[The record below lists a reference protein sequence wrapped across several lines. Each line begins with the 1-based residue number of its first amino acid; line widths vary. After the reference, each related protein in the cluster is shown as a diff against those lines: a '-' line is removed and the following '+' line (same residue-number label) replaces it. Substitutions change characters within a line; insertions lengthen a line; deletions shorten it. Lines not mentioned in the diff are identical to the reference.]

1 MVTIKQQ
8 KALKEL
14 SEVIGKDDD
23 VAIGKIMRKAG
34 YSLSTSKTP
43 QRLTESK
50 GWKELLERYHLKDRL
65 ITLIDKLAKEY
76 ESTEKIE
83 DKRSLL
89 GLIDYLTKIQDYY
102 PATKIKSLE
111 YKEEVSKVYLPEEET
126 SEEDKKVCKA
136 PTE

>member
-1 MVTIKQQ
+1 MLSRRMATIKQE
-8 KALKEL
+8 KAFKNLVGNRGASTFK
-14 SEVIGKDDD
+14 
-23 VAIGKIMRKAG
+23 KIMKDSG
-34 YSLSTSKTP
+34 YSKAIQKNP
-43 QRLTESK
+43 HQVIRSK

-111 YKEEVSKVYLPEEET
+111 YKEEVSKVYLPEEE
-126 SEEDKKVCKA
+126 SA
-136 PTE
+136 PENPNPI